1 VTRYRLAAALAA
13 LLLAA
18 ACSDSA
24 DTSTTASSSTTTL
37 PLSVVVGTWL
47 LDGISVA
54 GEPYPIPVDHPR
66 NAPDIA
72 APAMFEF
79 TSDGSLNGWGLCN
92 NFRAEYEFDG
102 RVFTFH
108 DGYFQ
113 LLLCSDTPGLNE
125 AEEVIFT
132 VVRSADVT
140 VTVTSDGTVMQ
151 LSLRSTALTLHR
163 APES

>member
-1 VTRYRLAAALAA
+1 MTRYPLAAALAA

-37 PLSVVVGTWL
+37 PLSIVVGTWL
-47 LDGISVA
+47 LDGITVA

-66 NAPDIA
+66 NRSGT
-72 APAMFEF
+72 APAIFDF
-79 TSDGSLNGWGLCN
+79 TEDGYLNGWGPCN
-92 NFRAEYEFDG
+92 NFRVEYEFDG

-132 VVRSADVT
+132 LVRSADVT
-140 VTVTSDGTVMQ
+140 VTVTADGTVMQ

-163 APES
+163 APAS